1 MRYPRGAWVGYS
13 SVSMPTFPF
22 ERRGAKF
29 TGIPSVEA
37 WQSLTTVTT
46 LFYTHSR
53 KNPRMLAIDA
63 ALAAFHKSD
72 SVPFDPASEGDAAI
86 ATRKTILA
94 LLLMDVAR
102 ACALWL
108 TSKETTSSS
117 NRRPAVTN
125 LQVEAMVAVSAL
137 GVSFDDVDPKVL
149 AASLASKAAR
159 MRWASARAGL
169 ATVRGGGKGKMLHD
183 EYWGEVNIGGANPGH
198 LQGGILS
205 QDFQESSERFVF
217 DLVRRSGGTTKVK
230 YVAEADRWRYQIVFH
245 EGRLYRRAGADSE
258 ARGDAIDTHGTGWI
272 FVMDKVGRCYTSFG
286 ESPDGMSFHHSTILS
301 GEAVAFAGGIEVREG
316 RLINIDNGSGHYRP
330 ELAHLI
336 RALFLLRTRH
346 GVDLREVQLVYFAGF
361 VDGMPVIKGHAS
373 ALAFLLSGGEG

>member
-1 MRYPRGAWVGYS
+1 
-13 SVSMPTFPF
+13 MPTFPF

-29 TGIPSVEA
+29 SGIPTVTD

-63 ALAAFHKSD
+63 ALEAFHKSD
-72 SVPFDPASEGDAAI
+72 SVPFDSASESDAAN

-117 NRRPAVTN
+117 NRRPWVTN
-125 LQVEAMVAVSAL
+125 LQFEALVAVGAL
-137 GVSFDDVDPKVL
+137 GVSFEDVDPKVL

-159 MRWASARAGL
+159 LRWASARSGL
-169 ATVRGGGKGKMLHD
+169 TAVRGFGKGKMLHD
-183 EYWGEVNIGGANPGH
+183 EYWGEVNIGGANPKH
-198 LQGGILS
+198 IQGGALS
-205 QDFQESSERFVF
+205 HGFEGSSERFVF
-217 DLVRRSGGTTKVK
+217 DYVRRSGGGPNVK
-230 YVAEADRWRYQIVFH
+230 YVSEADRWRYQIVFH
-245 EGRLYRRAGADSE
+245 EGRLYRRASADSD
-258 ARGDAIDTHGTGWI
+258 ARGDAVDTNHQGWI

-286 ESPDGMSFHHSTILS
+286 ESPDGLSFHHSTILS
-301 GEAVAFAGGIEVREG
+301 GQAVAFAGGIEVHEG
-316 RLINIDNGSGHYRP
+316 RLVNLDNGSGHYRP
-330 ELAHLI
+330 GLAQLI
-336 RALFLLRTRH
+336 RVLYLLRTRH

-361 VDGMPVIKGHAS
+361 LDGMPLIKAYPSALTFLLNGGEAS
-373 ALAFLLSGGEG
+373 AD